1 MSEIDP
7 PFNPFPGLRPFET
20 DEDYLFFGRESQT
33 DELLEKL
40 KDHRFL
46 AVVGTSGSGKSSL
59 VRAGLLPA
67 LDSGFM
73 VRAGSC
79 WRIAILRPG
88 NSPIRNLAEALN
100 KPQVL
105 GKEEDGTPELST
117 LMIETTLE
125 RGALSLVEVFKQ
137 AHKPLTENLLIVV
150 DQFEELFRFKQTSD
164 REDADEEASAFVK
177 LLIEAARHPGV
188 SMYVVL
194 TMRSEFL
201 GNCAHF
207 RDLPETINDSQYL
220 IPHMTREQLRLAIKG
235 PVAVGGAEISPR
247 LVNRLLN
254 DVGVNRV
261 PKYKNDRGRSDYL
274 DQLPILQHALM
285 RTWAYWIVHREKEAE
300 PIDLAHYEAIGG
312 MAKALSNHADE
323 VYDSIPKNQKEI
335 AETLFKRLTDK
346 GPYGR
351 EIRRPTKLKEL
362 CEVADTKPSEVVAI
376 VDRFRAPGCSFLMP
390 LLHVPLTQETMLDI
404 SHESLMRIWDRLS
417 DWVDEERQSVQIYR
431 RLAESATLFNEG
443 KTGLCRDPEL
453 TIALTWREDNHP
465 NKAWAERYNS
475 LFDKAIFYLDESK
488 KKSEDEIARRE
499 RNRQEKQERAEQE
512 IENQKRINKK
522 LRTFSIIAFLGST
535 ATGLSVLMF
544 LASQI
549 KFLENNTK
557 TFLKLSNT
565 SFKNNSS
572 ELDSLAYTMSAIKSL
587 DWEIFNWASA
597 LKDPKIEDH
606 VLGSLIQS
614 AYSVR
619 EFNQLE
625 GHGEEIN
632 SISFS
637 KDGKYLAS
645 SSDDRSIILWDLKN
659 NKSKIFRGHSNRINS
674 VSYSPD
680 GKRIASGS
688 DDKTIK
694 IWDLKG
700 NIIQSLEIDKAYITS
715 VHYSPDGKI
724 LASATDDNSVV
735 LWKENKGKF
744 ELFKKI
750 LHSNIL
756 PGNRVKAVSFSPDGK
771 SLASAGWDGIIKIW
785 DLNGILIKS
794 KSLETSCRKS
804 QGSTIGEKKLTS
816 ISFSSDGKTIA
827 VGSLDNSI
835 VLWNLKNNCTK
846 ELNTHTARVM
856 NVSFSSNNNKNYLAS
871 ASRDGTVKIWNIDT
885 IYSDNAKSEF
895 LTLNVLGTKS
905 AKFSSDGILATTSA
919 NNRIKLWNLPEISS
933 VSLNPQKLLMPEII
947 KATKGYSISGIDL
960 SSDGKIIVSGEVDS
974 KSNGK
979 IVFYDSQTKKD
990 LRLSSNL
997 KCGNGINLQSSPV
1010 DPSIFLISEKCLNS
1024 KNSKKSIIEIWN
1036 LNHKK
1041 FVLRKEIKDE
1051 IKFSGFSYDG
1061 KKIAIMTD
1069 NSGLFIW
1076 NLYNNSFKSISLQKK
1091 IDFNTINF
1099 IPSDDMLLLGGAD
1112 GKIYLSDLNGKMDLP
1127 FKAVINQH
1135 TDGINSLQVSDDGK
1149 NIVSGSFDKTIRLW
1163 NLKDRNKNQLI
1174 GTDQDGIEN
1183 LSLKG
1188 TWLASSSPGGGAK
1201 IWSLIDQENHL
1212 LSTMKGNS
1220 SINKLKFS
1228 PNKKTLITSTYDEI
1242 QIWNTD
1248 LDTLKKSSCLWLNIY
1263 SGYTDEGH
1271 QICSQLMLEN

>member
-73 VRAGSC
+73 VRAGSY

-105 GKEEDGTPELST
+105 GKEEDGTPDLST

-137 AHKPLTENLLIVV
+137 AHKPLSENLLIVV

-188 SMYVVL
+188 AIYVVL

-254 DVGVNRV
+254 DIGVNRF
-261 PKYKNDRGRSDYL
+261 PKHKSDKGRSDYL

-285 RTWAYWIVHREKEAE
+285 RTWAYWVSHRKKEAE
-300 PIDLAHYEAIGG
+300 PIDLLHYEAIGG

-323 VYDSIPKNQKEI
+323 IYDSIPKNQKEI

-453 TIALTWREDNHP
+453 TIALTWCKDNHP

-475 LFDKAIFYLDESK
+475 LFDKAIHYLDESK
-488 KKSEDEIARRE
+488 IKSEDEIARRE
-499 RNRQEKQERAEQE
+499 RDRQEKQERAEQE
-512 IENQKRINKK
+512 IENQKRINKQ
-522 LRTFSIIAFLGST
+522 LRKFSIFAFSCLVAAGLGM
-535 ATGLSVLMF
+535 LMF
-544 LASQI
+544 LIVQKDS
-549 KFLENNTK
+549 LESKTK
-557 TFLKLSNT
+557 TSLESSNIL
-565 SFKNNSS
+565 FNQHPL
-572 ELDSLAYTMSAIKSL
+572 ELDSLIKALRATKSL
-587 DWEIFNWASA
+587 DWGFFNWLSP
-597 LKDPKIEDH
+597 LKDPTIGDH
-606 VLGSLIQS
+606 ALGNLIQS

-619 EFNQLE
+619 EFNRLE
-625 GHGEEIN
+625 GHTGAIN
-632 SISFS
+632 SISFRR
-637 KDGKYLAS
+637 DGKYIAS
-645 SSDDRSIILWDLKN
+645 GSDDKSIILWDLKN
-659 NKSKIFRGHSNRINS
+659 GNSITLKGHSNKVKS

-680 GKRIASGS
+680 GNRVASGS
-688 DDKTIK
+688 DDQTIK
-694 IWDLKG
+694 IWDPMG
-700 NIIQSLEIDKAYITS
+700 SIVQNLEGHTDWITS
-715 VHYSPDGKI
+715 ISYSPDGRM
-724 LASATDDNSVV
+724 LASGSDDNSII
-735 LWKENKGKF
+735 LWKENNGKF
-744 ELFKKI
+744 KVFKR
-750 LHSNIL
+750 LLLND
-756 PGNRVKAVSFSPDGK
+756 RVKAVSFSPNGK
-771 SLASAGWDGIIKIW
+771 SLASAGWDGIIHIW
-785 DLNGILIKS
+785 DLNGNIIKKS
-794 KSLETSCRKS
+794 KALENTSNKVMKS
-804 QGSTIGEKKLTS
+804 TVSKKKLTS

-827 VGSLDNSI
+827 AGSLENSVI
-835 VLWNLKNNCTK
+835 LWSLKNNVIK
-846 ELNTHTARVM
+846 EINKHPDRVM
-856 NVSFSSNNNKNYLAS
+856 SISFSPNKNYLAS
-871 ASRDGTVKIWNIDT
+871 ASTDGTVKIWNID
-885 IYSDNAKSEF
+885 ASEDF
-895 LTLNVLGTKS
+895 DYADFNPNIPGVIST
-905 AKFSSDGILATTSA
+905 KFSPDGTLATTDA
-919 NNRIKLWNLPEISS
+919 NNKIKLWSLFKDSS
-933 VSLNPQKLLMPEII
+933 ASLMSEKIKTTNKDFSIVS
-947 KATKGYSISGIDL
+947 IDL
-960 SSDGKIIVSGEVDS
+960 SNDGKTLASGEVDS
-974 KSNGK
+974 SSKNGK
-979 IVFYDSQTKKD
+979 IIFYDFQTKEA
-990 LRLSSNL
+990 LISSKL
-997 KCGNGINLQSSPV
+997 KCGGNLSIQASPV
-1010 DPSIFLISEKCLNS
+1010 NSSIFLVINKCLDS
-1024 KNSKKSIIEIWN
+1024 KFNVFQSAIEIWDQN
-1036 LNHKK
+1036 QKK
-1041 FVLRKEIKDE
+1041 FVSSKVFEDDVRIAE
-1051 IKFSGFSYDG
+1051 FNQDG
-1061 KKIAIMTD
+1061 RKIAIATKHS
-1069 NSGLFIW
+1069 NLFIW
-1076 NLYNNSFKSISLQKK
+1076 DFYNNSLRTISLDKK
-1091 IDFNTINF
+1091 IDFNTMNF
-1099 IPSDDMLLLGGAD
+1099 IPNNDHLIFGGAD
-1112 GKIYLSDLNGKMDLP
+1112 GKIYLSDLNGKIEEP
-1127 FKAVINQH
+1127 FKSNTKQNTNEI
-1135 TDGINSLQVSDDGK
+1135 ISLQISSDGRK
-1149 NIVSGSFDKTIRLW
+1149 IVSGSDDDTIRLW
-1163 NLKDRNKNQLI
+1163 NLGDRNENKVI
-1174 GTDQDGIEN
+1174 GIHSPLN
-1183 LSLKG
+1183 KLSLSRNG
-1188 TWLASSSPGGGAK
+1188 AWLASSTATGVVK
-1201 IWSLIDQENHL
+1201 LWSLTDIKNPL
-1212 LSTMKGNS
+1212 LGTIQGSGG
-1220 SINKLKFS
+1220 SINSLKFS
-1228 PNKKTLITSTYDEI
+1228 PDTKALITASNDEI
-1242 QIWNTD
+1242 QVSAID
-1248 LDTLKKSSCLWLNIY
+1248 IDKLKKLSCLWLKSY
-1263 SGYTDEGH
+1263 LSFTDKNH
-1271 QICSQLMLEN
+1271 QICSQLMFEK